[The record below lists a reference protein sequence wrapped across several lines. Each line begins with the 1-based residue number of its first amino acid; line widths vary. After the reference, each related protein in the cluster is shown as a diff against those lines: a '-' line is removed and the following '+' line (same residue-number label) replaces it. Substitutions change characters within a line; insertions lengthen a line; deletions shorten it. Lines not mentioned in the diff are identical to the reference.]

1 MKRIICDNLIE
12 SNNYIFILKV
22 KKDKIKMKIEQYD
35 ENERFKNISDEV
47 ITTKGMYMIAE
58 DKSNNLLK
66 IIPYDAS
73 KKKVV
78 PNVRQ
83 LRKLSEI
90 IANLQ
95 EQSRRQDIDAR
106 TGGPLIDT
114 IQPTLKLFKEILP
127 ADQYQ
132 RIVVKVFGNPE
143 KQQKKKLK
151 IDQFID
157 DVKEHYFKQY
167 ELTERNH
174 YLWTVESWTAF
185 KARVMKRFCHDY
197 FVYLPEMDYVF
208 EKKDKNPQY
217 SHKEQVPLQSIQFKN
232 DGKELWGFLSVLVN
246 PNTVSPSTP
255 KVLTVKGSPGKT
267 NTSYPW
273 RWDKEE
279 EYELLGLSGF
289 VKTKIFLAHNDIQKV
304 IKGIYWLP
312 VAVDEKMMR
321 LKVVKYEN
329 GKFDVDKDD
338 VIGLAPFQVT
348 DNKLVAEKDMKV
360 ISVFDKS
367 YLYYL
372 LELIDVALNESMRE
386 EFEKKGLT
394 QFFALK
400 KM

>member
-1 MKRIICDNLIE
+1 
-12 SNNYIFILKV
+12 
-22 KKDKIKMKIEQYD
+22 MKIEQYD

-58 DKSNNLLK
+58 DKMNHVIK

-106 TGGPLIDT
+106 TGGPLIDV
-114 IQPTLKLFKEILP
+114 IHPTLKLFKEILP

-143 KQQKKKLK
+143 KEQKKKSKINQFLK
-151 IDQFID
+151 

-167 ELTERNH
+167 EQSERNH
-174 YLWTVESWTAF
+174 YLWTADSWTAF

-208 EKKDKNPQY
+208 EKKDKNPLY
-217 SHKEQVPLQSIQFKN
+217 SHKEQVPIQSIQFKN
-232 DGKELWGFLSVLVN
+232 NGKELWGFLSALGN

-255 KVLTVKGSPGKT
+255 VTLAVKGSSGIQ

-273 RWDKEE
+273 RWDNEE
-279 EYELLGLSGF
+279 EYDRLGLSGF
-289 VKTKIFLAHNDIQKV
+289 VKTNIFLAHNDIQKV
-304 IKGIYWLP
+304 IKKGIYWLP

-321 LKVVKYEN
+321 LKIGKYEN
-329 GKFDVDKDD
+329 GRFDVDKDD
-338 VIGLAPFQVT
+338 VIGLAPFQNI
-348 DNKLVAEKDMKV
+348 DNKLVPEKNMKV
-360 ISVFDKS
+360 ISMFDKS